1 MLEQLTA
8 KNFISTLLSK
18 QVFQL
23 FQESM
28 ITQNIVAFSVT
39 FEELVRR
46 RKIREIA
53 DAFSRAFKS
62 GLKIEYRSS
71 FANVLMDICYEYRKY
86 FPFFIGMHQKFENN
100 CEGVF
105 KASDFQKIYQSGCNN
120 YFAIITAKDIA
131 TMDIAV
137 WAEIINYVSNT
148 TEDVR
153 AALPML
159 FNRQIE
165 SLIRNEELVFDM
177 SPQIKQDLSIGERI
191 QAFKEQR
198 RFRGSAVEEEG

>member
-8 KNFISTLLSK
+8 KNFISTLLSE

-62 GLKIEYRSS
+62 GLKI
-71 FANVLMDICYEYRKY
+71 L
-86 FPFFIGMHQKFENN
+86 
-100 CEGVF
+100 
-105 KASDFQKIYQSGCNN
+105 
-120 YFAIITAKDIA
+120 T
-131 TMDIAV
+131 
-137 WAEIINYVSNT
+137 
-148 TEDVR
+148 
-153 AALPML
+153 
-159 FNRQIE
+159 
-165 SLIRNEELVFDM
+165 
-177 SPQIKQDLSIGERI
+177 
-191 QAFKEQR
+191 
-198 RFRGSAVEEEG
+198 